1 MICHMISLQN
11 NFLFQKSNERGDNMN
26 LTVTEKSANTGRNS
40 SLNPQLI
47 QKVKIKKNMGFQLG
61 KNGFSGKIVY
71 GKEIK
76 YQR

>member
-1 MICHMISLQN
+1 MNCHTTSLQN
-11 NFLFQKSNERGDNMN
+11 NFLFQKSNERGDDMD
-26 LTVTEKSANTGRNS
+26 LKVTKKSSNTGKNIL
-40 SLNPQLI
+40 LNTQSI

-61 KNGFSGKIVY
+61 KSGFSGKIVH

>member
-1 MICHMISLQN
+1 M
-11 NFLFQKSNERGDNMN
+11 D
-26 LTVTEKSANTGRNS
+26 LTVTEKSSNTGKNIL
-40 SLNPQLI
+40 LNTQSI

-61 KNGFSGKIVY
+61 KSGFSGKIVH

>member
-1 MICHMISLQN
+1 
-11 NFLFQKSNERGDNMN
+11 MN